1 MAIIAGIHRI
11 IFVLFFFFFRM
22 TGKLNFL
29 KIERLK
35 RPKFS
40 YNLLLFF

>member
-1 MAIIAGIHRI
+1 MAIIAGIRRI
-11 IFVLFFFFFRM
+11 IFVLFFFRPGI

-40 YNLLLFF
+40 CNLLLFF